1 MHQIFFFLSILF
13 IFSCSDQKKILFE
26 RPYLKKELKLI
37 EEFDPVR
44 NEYFLNKT
52 WVNVIDS
59 LSLESYLR
67 EIYNNPVAYYD
78 RANFIFQQ
86 SKFNMY
92 SEISSLERSKEI
104 LLEKIKNDLLKS
116 IEILDTIHEAQF
128 LLSKVLFIQNE
139 LEKSLTYCNN
149 SIELNPNKSQYKD
162 FRCVIWKSNGRQDLS
177 YNFYRAQLDDV
188 IENLDTL
195 IKPLV
200 VRVKN
205 DKTNLIEN
213 DTLNHC
219 WALKSA
225 FEKVLNFSNS
235 FQREEICF
243 EIDLIYN
250 TYDLERI
257 YSDGIF
263 DNFCK

>member
-1 MHQIFFFLSILF
+1 M
-13 IFSCSDQKKILFE
+13 
-26 RPYLKKELKLI
+26 
-37 EEFDPVR
+37 
-44 NEYFLNKT
+44 
-52 WVNVIDS
+52 
-59 LSLESYLR
+59 
-67 EIYNNPVAYYD
+67 
-78 RANFIFQQ
+78 
-86 SKFNMY
+86 
-92 SEISSLERSKEI
+92 
-104 LLEKIKNDLLKS
+104 
-116 IEILDTIHEAQF
+116 
-128 LLSKVLFIQNE
+128 
-139 LEKSLTYCNN
+139 EKSLTYCNN

-225 FEKVLNFSNS
+225 FEKVLNYSNS